1 MTSVHKGNVAGA
13 LAILLWSTLA
23 LFTVS
28 TGAIPPFQLTFMA
41 FFVAFILGMVW
52 WFKRGA
58 DVYIYTKLPLKV
70 WLVGVYGLFGY
81 HFFYFLALK
90 SAPSLEANLIN
101 YLWPLLIVVFSAF
114 LPQEKLR
121 WYQSIGAMLGFIGAL
136 VLLGSKGL
144 SFSSEY
150 FYGYGYALLCALIW
164 SSYSVLSRYF
174 AQVPTEAVGGFC
186 GVSALCSLA
195 AHVAFEETYIPS
207 SSEMLFIL
215 GLGLGPVGLAF
226 FVWDYGMKKG
236 DIQLIGALSYA
247 TPLLST
253 LLLVL
258 FQDAKLTL
266 WIGVACALIVGG
278 SMVSAW
284 PFFKALAQKINSQHV
299 FKAKL

>member
-1 MTSVHKGNVAGA
+1 MTSSYKGNLAGIC
-13 LAILLWSTLA
+13 AILLWSTLA

-41 FFVAFILGMVW
+41 FFVAFILGLVW

-58 DVYIYTKLPLKV
+58 DVHIYTKLPLKV

-101 YLWPLLIVVFSAF
+101 YLWPLLIVVLSAF

-121 WYQSIGAMLGFIGAL
+121 WYHVLGALLGFCGAL

-150 FYGYGYALLCALIW
+150 LYGYGYAFLCALIW
-164 SSYSVLSRYF
+164 SSYSVLSRHF
-174 AQVPTEAVGGFC
+174 AEVPTEAVGGFC
-186 GVSALCSLA
+186 GVSALCSLV

-207 SSEMLFIL
+207 YSEMLFIL
-215 GLGLGPVGLAF
+215 GLGIGPVGLAF

-236 DIQLIGALSYA
+236 DIKLIGALSYA

-258 FQDAKLTL
+258 FQGAQLTF

-278 SMVSAW
+278 SAVSAW
-284 PFFKALAQKINSQHV
+284 PFFKALAQKISTRNPPLS
-299 FKAKL
+299 